1 MPWRRHALRGVI
13 PALPAPAKAGVA
25 GIHLT
30 RCADVRG
37 WLDAGDKPRHDKV
50 C

>member
-1 MPWRRHALRGVI
+1 MPWRRHVLPGVI
-13 PALPAPAKAGVA
+13 PALVA
-25 GIHLT
+25 GIHFT
-30 RCADVRG
+30 SCADVRG